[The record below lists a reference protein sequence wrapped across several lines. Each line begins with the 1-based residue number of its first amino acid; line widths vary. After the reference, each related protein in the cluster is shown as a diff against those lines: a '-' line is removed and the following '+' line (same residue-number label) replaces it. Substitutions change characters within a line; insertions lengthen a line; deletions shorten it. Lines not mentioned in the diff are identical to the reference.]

1 MQLSRETK
9 RFFIFLS
16 AFTVALV
23 LCISHITFLA
33 HWLVSALNLFSPF
46 VVGACVA
53 FIISVPMRL
62 FDRILSRKNRAGRP
76 LVTDTSR
83 KPLSMV
89 LAILLILFVI
99 LLFGIIVV
107 PQLVDTVT
115 SLAGSVMGFVPTA
128 QKWITEILVWLEGYP
143 EIYDVIAPLVP
154 DLNQMASSLISFV
167 QKYAGIAVSSLVS
180 NVSLLFGSA
189 TDVIISFV
197 FAIYIL
203 LQTKTLSRQGKKLLY
218 AFLPKRFCDCVV
230 RIARMAHKTFF
241 SYVTIQCTEAAI
253 LGALCFAGM
262 MIFRFPHALVVSVI
276 MLFCALI
283 PIYGAIISC
292 VIGAFLVLIESPM
305 QSIGFIVFILVLQ
318 QLETNLIYPR
328 VVSTSINLPS
338 MWVMLAVTVGGGL
351 FGVVGMLTAV
361 PICSIAYTLLG
372 EVAHDRL
379 TRKNLST
386 YDPAPDEES
395 DR

>member
-23 LCISHITFLA
+23 LCIRHITFLA

-115 SLAGSVMGFVPTA
+115 SLAGSHF
-128 QKWITEILVWLEGYP
+128 Y
-143 EIYDVIAPLVP
+143 
-154 DLNQMASSLISFV
+154 
-167 QKYAGIAVSSLVS
+167 
-180 NVSLLFGSA
+180 
-189 TDVIISFV
+189 
-197 FAIYIL
+197 
-203 LQTKTLSRQGKKLLY
+203 R
-218 AFLPKRFCDCVV
+218 
-230 RIARMAHKTFF
+230 
-241 SYVTIQCTEAAI
+241 
-253 LGALCFAGM
+253 
-262 MIFRFPHALVVSVI
+262 
-276 MLFCALI
+276 
-283 PIYGAIISC
+283 
-292 VIGAFLVLIESPM
+292 
-305 QSIGFIVFILVLQ
+305 
-318 QLETNLIYPR
+318 
-328 VVSTSINLPS
+328 
-338 MWVMLAVTVGGGL
+338 
-351 FGVVGMLTAV
+351 
-361 PICSIAYTLLG
+361 
-372 EVAHDRL
+372 
-379 TRKNLST
+379 
-386 YDPAPDEES
+386 
-395 DR
+395 